1 MSLRDFSLVRFSVF
15 VSSVKSEQMRPD
27 IHHSFHS
34 RLIVRRDGRPIFFR
48 GDTSKRSDFDFR
60 VHAYFI
66 PRARAWGSEHICVT
80 RDFMVMLVS

>member
-34 RLIVRRDGRPIFFR
+34 RLIVRRDGRPIFFAAIL
-48 GDTSKRSDFDFR
+48 RSDPILIFAFTRILSLAR
-60 VHAYFI
+60 V
-66 PRARAWGSEHICVT
+66 RGV
-80 RDFMVMLVS
+80 VSMYA